1 MMNSVYILLGGNLGD
16 REENMTV
23 ARSYIEKHVGKIIKV
38 SSIYETASWGI
49 AKQPDFLNQVVLI
62 KTKFSAE
69 KVMETILIIENKMGR
84 IRTEKNASRI
94 IDIDILFF
102 NDEVINKQGLTVPHP
117 EIQNRKFALIPLNEI
132 APDLMHPTFQRSIKE
147 LLSTSKDKLEVKRLK
162 EI

>member
-1 MMNSVYILLGGNLGD
+1 MMNSVYILLGGNLGNK
-16 REENMTV
+16 EENMNV
-23 ARSYIEKHVGKIIKV
+23 ARSYIEKHVGKIIKA

-49 AKQPDFLNQVVLI
+49 AGQPDFLNQVVLI

-69 KVMETILIIENKMGR
+69 KVMETILLIENKMGR

-102 NDEVINKQGLTVPHP
+102 NDEVINKQGLIVPHP
-117 EIQNRKFALIPLNEI
+117 EIQNRKFVLVPLNEI
-132 APDLMHPTFQRSIKE
+132 ASDLMHPTFQLSIKE
-147 LLSTSKDKLEVKRLK
+147 LLSTSKDKLEVKGLK